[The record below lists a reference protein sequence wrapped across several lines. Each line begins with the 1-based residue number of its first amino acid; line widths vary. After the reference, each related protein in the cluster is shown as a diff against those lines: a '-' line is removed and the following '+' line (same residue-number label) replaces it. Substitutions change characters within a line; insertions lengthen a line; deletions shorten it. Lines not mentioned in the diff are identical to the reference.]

1 MLDNWP
7 FFVWL
12 ALVMLCLGLYLRT
25 IQYGIITGAVQVVR
39 HDISPLQASRVKE
52 ICVQIGSR
60 VTKGQV
66 VARMDTVIADTQLA
80 EAQATLTSA
89 LNTMASTEGQI
100 LSLTRTIDEKIMAAQ
115 AELARL
121 KDEQD
126 KDMATLAQL
135 QKIQAERDKLFA
147 SRLIADE
154 LAVELR
160 PEIAGLEKQVAA
172 YPTQIAR
179 AQRTLE
185 EEQKHRADLQ
195 KALRLEPGED
205 VMKAVAQKSEAD
217 AKVLQAVLDMRRQEK
232 EACELRAES
241 DGVVS
246 DVEVYPGTIVTPGMP
261 VVSVVSSPS
270 GVIVGY
276 LPEFRLG
283 RVKPGDVGFAFR
295 RGHPSLP
302 VKVVEVVPAV
312 ESLPVKLSPISAP
325 LGAVM
330 RSQKVIL
337 KAEQASDLIP
347 GEKVEIRMGS
357 EGWAKAKRW
366 LLSLR

>member
-7 FFVWL
+7 FFVWFL
-12 ALVMLCLGLYLRT
+12 LCLLCLGLYLRSV
-25 IQYGIITGAVQVVR
+25 QYGIITGAVEVVR
-39 HDISPLQASRVKE
+39 HDISPLQTSRVKE
-52 ICVQIGSR
+52 ICVQVGSR
-60 VTKGQV
+60 VERGDV
-66 VARMDTVIADTQLA
+66 VARMDTVVADTQVA
-80 EAQATLTSA
+80 EAQAAVTSA

-100 LSLTRTIDEKIMAAQ
+100 LSLARTIDEKILAAQ
-115 AELARL
+115 TDLARL
-121 KDEQD
+121 KDEQE
-126 KDMATLAQL
+126 KETATLAQL

-160 PEIAGLEKQVAA
+160 PEIAGLEKQVAS
-172 YPTQIAR
+172 YPAQFALTER
-179 AQRTLE
+179 ALAQ
-185 EEQKHRADLQ
+185 EQKHRADLQ

-205 VMKAVAQKSEAD
+205 VMKAVVQKGEAE
-217 AKVLQAVLDMRRQEK
+217 AKVLEAVLDMRKLER
-232 EACELRAES
+232 AAYELRAEEA
-241 DGVVS
+241 GVVT
-246 DVEVYPGTIVTPGMP
+246 DVEVHPGTIVTPGLP
-261 VVSVVSSPS
+261 VVSIVSRSKF
-270 GVIVGY
+270 IVGY

-283 RVKPGDVGFAFR
+283 RVKAGDVGFAFR
-295 RGHPSLP
+295 RGHPALP

-337 KAEQASDLIP
+337 KAEQEQTDLIP

-357 EGWAKAKRW
+357 EGWAKAKRF
-366 LLSLR
+366 LLSFR